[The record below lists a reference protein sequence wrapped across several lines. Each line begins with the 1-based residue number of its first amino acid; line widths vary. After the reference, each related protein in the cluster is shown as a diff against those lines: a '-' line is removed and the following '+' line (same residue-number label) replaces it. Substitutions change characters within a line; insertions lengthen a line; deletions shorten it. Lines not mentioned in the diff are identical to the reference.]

1 MSSLFVGDE
10 DGEEEYT
17 LYDNRDESIIVQN
30 PIVSEEENKDDSKSE
45 PSIPINV
52 QEDSNTAIYQTR
64 EICLFVAIEVSS
76 RNSRG
81 HVIERWTFDS
91 R

>member
-10 DGEEEYT
+10 DGEEEYI

-64 EICLFVAIEVSS
+64 
-76 RNSRG
+76 
-81 HVIERWTFDS
+81 
-91 R
+91 